1 MDNKEI
7 RKKLIELRNTIE
19 DYLDSMDIDS
29 AEKPKAEKTKAE
41 KPEEKEKE

>member
-19 DYLDSMDIDS
+19 DYLDSIDIDMDS
-29 AEKPKAEKTKAE
+29 KAEKTKAE

>member
-7 RKKLIELRNTIE
+7 RKKLIELRNSIE
-19 DYLDSMDIDS
+19 DYLDFMDMDS
-29 AEKPKAEKTKAE
+29 AEKPKAE

>member
-7 RKKLIELRNTIE
+7 RKKLIELRNSIE
-19 DYLDSMDIDS
+19 DYLDFMDLDS

>member
-19 DYLDSMDIDS
+19 DYLDSMDMDS
-29 AEKPKAEKTKAE
+29 AEKPKAE

>member
-19 DYLDSMDIDS
+19 DYLDSMDMDS
-29 AEKPKAEKTKAE
+29 AKKTVAG
-41 KPEEKEKE
+41 KPEEKERE

>member
-19 DYLDSMDIDS
+19 DYLDSMDMDMDS
-29 AEKPKAEKTKAE
+29 AKKTAAG
-41 KPEEKEKE
+41 KPEEKERE

>member
-7 RKKLIELRNTIE
+7 RKKLIELRNSIE
-19 DYLDSMDIDS
+19 DYLDSMDMDS
-29 AEKPKAEKTKAE
+29 AEKPKAE

>member
-19 DYLDSMDIDS
+19 DYLDSMDMDS
-29 AEKPKAEKTKAE
+29 AEKPKAGKTKAE